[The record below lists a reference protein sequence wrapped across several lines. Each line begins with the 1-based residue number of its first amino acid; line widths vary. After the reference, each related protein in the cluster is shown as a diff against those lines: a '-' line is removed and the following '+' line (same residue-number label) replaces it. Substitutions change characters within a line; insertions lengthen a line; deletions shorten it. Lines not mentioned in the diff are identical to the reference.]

1 LWQNELAT
9 LQNSD
14 KWLRFFVKTTARRP
28 LRYCS
33 VDLHVICARTL
44 YGAQAKACDYKTYL
58 SSELRRSRAVYTLG
72 SIPTLGCCFGLRR
85 YWQGGGERDMNYVSQ
100 VCEVGMMRFTL
111 REDCETDFLGRAA
124 EEILQL
130 PSVLRVRTNPAR
142 QEIEITFKQPAE
154 GLLRQVNNAL
164 RLVGTEMTAS
174 KVR

>member
-1 LWQNELAT
+1 MSRKRQSRRLAD
-9 LQNSD
+9 S
-14 KWLRFFVKTTARRP
+14 ARRP
-28 LRYCS
+28 TIPPEGITASARLGFTHLAGCR
-33 VDLHVICARTL
+33 HVVVALVWEAI
-44 YGAQAKACDYKTYL
+44 G
-58 SSELRRSRAVYTLG
+58 
-72 SIPTLGCCFGLRR
+72 
-85 YWQGGGERDMNYVSQ
+85 QGGGERDMNYVSQ

-111 REDCETDFLGRAA
+111 REDSEPEYLGRAA

>member
-1 LWQNELAT
+1 MAMQ
-9 LQNSD
+9 
-14 KWLRFFVKTTARRP
+14 RP
-28 LRYCS
+28 LCEI
-33 VDLHVICARTL
+33 VNLHYRILTNGFVFPPLAPGLVSHTWQL
-44 YGAQAKACDYKTYL
+44 AVTWPLLWFAK
-58 SSELRRSRAVYTLG
+58 V
-72 SIPTLGCCFGLRR
+72 FGKEA
-85 YWQGGGERDMNYVSQ
+85 ERDMNYVSQ

-111 REDCETDFLGRAA
+111 REDSEPEYLGRAA

-154 GLLRQVNNAL
+154 GLLRRVNNAL

>member
-1 LWQNELAT
+1 MAYMEKILAF
-9 LQNSD
+9 QSGS
-14 KWLRFFVKTTARRP
+14 FGMKTTRRDTWTTNIPPDNSGPSEENCLP
-28 LRYCS
+28 LFS
-33 VDLHVICARTL
+33 HLA
-44 YGAQAKACDYKTYL
+44 
-58 SSELRRSRAVYTLG
+58 
-72 SIPTLGCCFGLRR
+72 GCCHVAVALVCEVIR
-85 YWQGGGERDMNYVSQ
+85 QGGGERDMNCVSQ
-100 VCEVGMMRFTL
+100 MCEVGMMRFTL
-111 REDCETDFLGRAA
+111 REDNETDFLGRVA

>member
-1 LWQNELAT
+1 MKPRCLHTWQVADTWLLLW
-9 LQNSD
+9 
-14 KWLRFFVKTTARRP
+14 F
-28 LRYCS
+28 
-33 VDLHVICARTL
+33 
-44 YGAQAKACDYKTYL
+44 AKLFTK
-58 SSELRRSRAVYTLG
+58 
-72 SIPTLGCCFGLRR
+72 
-85 YWQGGGERDMNYVSQ
+85 GGERDMNYVSQ

-111 REDCETDFLGRAA
+111 REDSEPEYLGRAA

-154 GLLRQVNNAL
+154 GLLCQVNNAL